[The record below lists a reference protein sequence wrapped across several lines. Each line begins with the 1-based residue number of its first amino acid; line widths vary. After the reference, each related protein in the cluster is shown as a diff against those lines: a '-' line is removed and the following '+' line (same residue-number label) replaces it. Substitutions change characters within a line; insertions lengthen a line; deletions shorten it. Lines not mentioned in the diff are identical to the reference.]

1 MRNRKFALGI
11 KRKIFIF
18 FWGAKNYFYSKI
30 IYHWTMWQLQ
40 NLFNLRDKHLNLLAN
55 LETSKDI
62 HFFFKILYQLIYLVF
77 KETLVIGFPLI
88 YEVIYHCGVLKTLLS
103 LYPKHCTKR
112 FAQAQTAAY
121 SQVYLKFKLMLNC
134 LILLDK
140 S

>member
-11 KRKIFIF
+11 QRKIFIF
-18 FWGAKNYFYSKI
+18 FFWQRI
-30 IYHWTMWQLQ
+30 ISIRKLYITGPCGSFRIFLILEI
-40 NLFNLRDKHLNLLAN
+40 NINLLAN

-62 HFFFKILYQLIYLVF
+62 LFFLNSILAF
-77 KETLVIGFPLI
+77 KEIFLIGLPLI

-134 LILLDK
+134 LILLNK